1 MPETCMSAHN
11 AALVSKAID
20 RLAPRWTTWTLQ
32 TITQHGQMTPTKLT
46 AALPRLT
53 AANSSHILRRMHTNG
68 LLDRPGF
75 GVYEVASSGR
85 HAHSVHRT
93 LASWHRTHSGAGGLA
108 VAEAERTE
116 DTLRRL
122 RGDGAVDILHT
133 LSQHGPLQHGVLHK
147 ASGLASSSFYNRL
160 HQLQQDQLLA
170 RTGSSFR
177 AAYTLTPAAQA
188 LGAVY
193 AELAAFESK
202 SPLVPV
208 QHRPALTAASTARA
222 SAAVRRTHTA
232 VPGLF
237 SHAPAPQPHVPAH
250 VTARSHPSRT
260 R

>member
-1 MPETCMSAHN
+1 M
-11 AALVSKAID
+11 
-20 RLAPRWTTWTLQ
+20 
-32 TITQHGQMTPTKLT
+32 
-46 AALPRLT
+46 
-53 AANSSHILRRMHTNG
+53 
-68 LLDRPGF
+68 
-75 GVYEVASSGR
+75 
-85 HAHSVHRT
+85 HRT

-122 RGDGAVDILHT
+122 RGDGAVGILHT

-160 HQLQQDQLLA
+160 HQLQQDQLLT

-177 AAYTLTPAAQA
+177 AGYTLTPAAQA
-188 LGAVY
+188 LGQVY

-202 SPLVPV
+202 APLASG
-208 QHRPALTAASTARA
+208 QHRPTLTAA

>member
-1 MPETCMSAHN
+1 MSEHN
-11 AALVSKAID
+11 AALVIRAID
-20 RLAPRWTTWTLQ
+20 RLAPRWTTWALQ

-46 AALPRLT
+46 AALPWLT
-53 AANSSHILRRMHTNG
+53 AANSNHILRRMHTNG
-68 LLDRPGF
+68 LLDRPDF
-75 GVYEVASSGR
+75 GVYEVSCSGQ
-85 HAHSVHRT
+85 HARSVHRT
-93 LASWHRTHSGAGGLA
+93 LASWHRTHSRAGGLA

-122 RGDGAVDILHT
+122 RGDGAVDLLNT

-160 HQLQQDQLLA
+160 HQLQQDQLLT
-170 RTGSSFR
+170 RTGPSFR
-177 AAYTLTPAAQA
+177 AAYTLTLAAQA
-188 LGAVY
+188 LGPVF
-193 AELAAFESK
+193 AELAAFESTAP
-202 SPLVPV
+202 SFVV
-208 QHRPALTAASTARA
+208 QHKPTLAASTARA

-250 VTARSHPSRT
+250 VAARSHPSRT